1 MGRTVDIFAWIWNI
15 GVAVQSIHQLLSEND
30 FETALATVFMAMA
43 PKFWGSLEGRDKSKR
58 QSQMPLASYN
68 LLHSQNIP
76 INQ

>member
-43 PKFWGSLEGRDKSKR
+43 PKLLR
-58 QSQMPLASYN
+58 QFRRSRQIKKTIANAPRKL
-68 LLHSQNIP
+68 
-76 INQ
+76 